1 LKWQLFVILLSMQNT
16 AQFLLQ
22 DWFNLTGRG
31 LVITGQIIRGQI
43 ASGDFVCLNDEPI
56 KIKSVEIG
64 DKRPNDFFIGLIL
77 EIKDQS
83 DVFPSLNKL
92 KGKSLLVL
100 TATTVN

>member
-1 LKWQLFVILLSMQNT
+1 M
-16 AQFLLQ
+16 
-22 DWFNLTGRG
+22 
-31 LVITGQIIRGQI
+31 ITGQIIRGQI
-43 ASGDFVCLNDEPI
+43 ASGDFVCLTDEPI

-83 DVFPSLNKL
+83 NVSPFLNKL
-92 KGKSLLVL
+92 KGRNLLVL

>member
-1 LKWQLFVILLSMQNT
+1 MQNT

-22 DWFNLTGRG
+22 DWFNLTGRR

-43 ASGDFVCLNDEPI
+43 ASGDFVCLNAEPI

-64 DKRPNDFFIGLIL
+64 DKRANEFFIGLIL

-83 DVFPSLNKL
+83 NVLPFLNKL
-92 KGKSLLVL
+92 KGKNLLVL
-100 TATTVN
+100 TATIVN